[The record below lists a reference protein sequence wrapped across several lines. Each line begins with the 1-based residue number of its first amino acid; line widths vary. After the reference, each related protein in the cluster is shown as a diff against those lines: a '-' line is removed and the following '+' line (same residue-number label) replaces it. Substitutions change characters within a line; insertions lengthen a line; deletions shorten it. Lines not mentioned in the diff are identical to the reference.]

1 MASTGQRLNVFP
13 TRMTLTIMK
22 AKLKG
27 AIRGHSLL
35 KKKSDALTLRF
46 RSILSKIAECKESMG
61 HNMKS
66 ASFSLAKAK
75 WAAHPSDIGTTVLES
90 VHSAS
95 YKLKLGN
102 DNVAGVQL
110 PNFGQFSAS
119 QKAPQEL
126 TGLGKGGRQVQESRD
141 LYMKALEALI
151 QLASLQTAFVTLD
164 EVIRITNRRVNAI
177 EYVVRPR
184 LENTVSYIVS
194 ELDELEREEFYR
206 LKKIQ
211 GKKKQAIASKE
222 KAREQFLAEA
232 KADAVAK
239 GEYFD
244 ENKFAVATPEQAPN
258 ILNQGE
264 DAAEEDE
271 VVSIF

>member
-1 MASTGQRLNVFP
+1 MNVFP

-27 AIRGHSLL
+27 AVRGHSLL

-46 RSILSKIAECKESMG
+46 RSILSKIQECKESMG
-61 HNMKS
+61 TNMKS

-75 WAAHPSDIGTTVLES
+75 WAAHPSDITTTVLES
-90 VHSAS
+90 VHTAS

-110 PNFGQFSAS
+110 PNFSQLTDS
-119 QKAPQEL
+119 QKLPQEL
-126 TGLGKGGRQVQESRD
+126 TGLGRGGRQVQESRD
-141 LYMKALEALI
+141 LYMKALEALV

-177 EYVVRPR
+177 EYVVRPK

-211 GKKKQAIASKE
+211 GKKKQAIAEKE
-222 KAREQFLAEA
+222 ARREEY
-232 KADAVAK
+232 VAHMK
-239 GEYFD
+239 QE
-244 ENKFAVATPEQAPN
+244 
-258 ILNQGE
+258 
-264 DAAEEDE
+264 AAERGLDYGGNKLEVDE
-271 VVSIF
+271 EPKSIFHQKEESEEGADEIIF

>member
-1 MASTGQRLNVFP
+1 MNVFP

-27 AIRGHSLL
+27 AVRGHSLL

-61 HNMKS
+61 TNMKS

-75 WAAHPSDIGTTVLES
+75 WAAHPSDITTTVLEN

-95 YKLKLGN
+95 FKLKLGN

-110 PNFGQFSAS
+110 PNFGQLSDN
-119 QKAPQEL
+119 QKLPQEL
-126 TGLGKGGRQVQESRD
+126 TGLGKGGRQVQESKD
-141 LYMKALEALI
+141 LYMKALEALV

-177 EYVVRPR
+177 EYVVRPK

-211 GKKKQAIASKE
+211 GKKKEAIALKE
-222 KAREQFLAEA
+222 SQRDAYVASQKRE
-232 KADAVAK
+232 ADER
-239 GEYFD
+239 GEHFR
-244 ENKFAVATPEQAPN
+244 
-258 ILNQGE
+258 
-264 DAAEEDE
+264 AEEVRLMTEEPKAIFEQEAMEDE
-271 VVSIF
+271 GANEIIF

>member
-1 MASTGQRLNVFP
+1 MSGSGTGARLSVFP

-90 VHSAS
+90 VGTAS
-95 YKLKLGN
+95 FKLKLGN

-110 PNFGQFSAS
+110 PNFGQLSGA
-119 QKAPQEL
+119 QKLPQEL

-141 LYMKALEALI
+141 LYMKALEALV

-177 EYVVRPR
+177 EYVVRPK

-211 GKKKQAIASKE
+211 GKKKEAIASKE
-222 KAREQFLAEA
+222 KQIEHYMQQAKEEA
-232 KADAVAK
+232 ASRGQYFEERKQEEPKPIFQTAADA
-239 GEYFD
+239 
-244 ENKFAVATPEQAPN
+244 
-258 ILNQGE
+258 
-264 DAAEEDE
+264 EDE
-271 VVSIF
+271 EEVIF

>member
-1 MASTGQRLNVFP
+1 MASSGARMNVFP

-27 AIRGHSLL
+27 AVRGHSLL

-46 RSILSKIAECKESMG
+46 RSILSKIAECKETMG
-61 HNMKS
+61 INMKS

-75 WAAHPSDIGTTVLES
+75 WAAQSDVTTTVLENVS
-90 VHSAS
+90 TAS
-95 YKLKLGN
+95 FKLKLGN

-110 PNFGQFSAS
+110 PNFGQLSGS
-119 QKAPQEL
+119 QKLPQEL
-126 TGLGKGGRQVQESRD
+126 TGLGRGGRQVQESKD
-141 LYMKALEALI
+141 LYMKALEALV

-177 EYVVRPR
+177 EYVVRPK

-211 GKKKQAIASKE
+211 GKKKAAIAEKE
-222 KAREQFLAEA
+222 VRREEYMAHMRAEA
-232 KADAVAK
+232 DARGSHGGAIA
-239 GEYFD
+239 
-244 ENKFAVATPEQAPN
+244 NLTT
-258 ILNQGE
+258 
-264 DAAEEDE
+264 EEPK
-271 VVSIF
+271 SIFQKDEEVEEGADNIIF

>member
-1 MASTGQRLNVFP
+1 MSKAKFNVFP
-13 TRMTLTIMK
+13 TRMTLTVMK

-46 RSILSKIAECKESMG
+46 RSILNKIAECKETMG
-61 HNMKS
+61 TNMKG

-75 WAAHPSDIGTTVLES
+75 WAAHPSDIKTTVLEN
-90 VHSAS
+90 VGQAS
-95 YKLKLGN
+95 FKLKLGN

-110 PNFGQFSAS
+110 PNFS
-119 QKAPQEL
+119 QLNDNSKLPQEL
-126 TGLGKGGRQVQESRD
+126 TGLGKGGRQVQECRD
-141 LYMKALEALI
+141 LYMKALEGLV

-177 EYVVRPR
+177 DCVVRPKY
-184 LENTVSYIVS
+184 ENTINYIVS

-211 GKKKQAIASKE
+211 GKKKKMIEDRE
-222 KAREQFLAEA
+222 KSRVEYMAHMDADAAA
-232 KADAVAK
+232 KAMHKKDQDI
-239 GEYFD
+239 F
-244 ENKFAVATPEQAPN
+244 TQ
-258 ILNQGE
+258 
-264 DAAEEDE
+264 AEEE
-271 VVSIF
+271 NPEIIF